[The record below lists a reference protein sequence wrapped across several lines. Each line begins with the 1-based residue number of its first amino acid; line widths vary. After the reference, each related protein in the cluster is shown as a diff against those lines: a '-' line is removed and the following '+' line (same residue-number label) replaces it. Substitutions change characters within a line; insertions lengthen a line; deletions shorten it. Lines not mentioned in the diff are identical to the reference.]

1 MRSHTHIQKLINF
14 YFIILK
20 NSIDKISIM
29 SNNEKFIVGLGNPGK
44 EYIKNRHNIGFLLLE
59 KFSEK
64 YNSKFTLKNKLKSW
78 YSEFKI
84 DNFTYR
90 LFMPNTFMNNSGDA
104 IRAIVDWYKIDLDQL
119 FIIVDD
125 IDLPLGKIR
134 FRKKGSSGGHNGL
147 KDIIKKL
154 QTENFNRIKIGIGG
168 APINEKGKTFNT
180 ISHVL
185 GNISSEE
192 SLTLDKVYK
201 QLIESLAELNTKNE
215 DYIINEL
222 NSFHKEKN

>member
-1 MRSHTHIQKLINF
+1 MNI
-14 YFIILK
+14 
-20 NSIDKISIM
+20 
-29 SNNEKFIVGLGNPGK
+29 NEKFIVGLGNPGK

-59 KFSEK
+59 NFSEI
-64 YNSKFTLKNKLKSW
+64 YDSKFTLKNKLKSW

-84 DNFTYR
+84 NGSTYR

-104 IRAIVDWYKIDLDQL
+104 VRAIVDWYKIDFDQL

-125 IDLPLGKIR
+125 IDLPLGTIR

-154 QTENFNRIKIGIGG
+154 QTENFNRIKIGIGC
-168 APINEKGKTFNT
+168 PPNNEKNKKFNT

-185 GNISSEE
+185 GNISSKEI
-192 SLTLDKVYK
+192 LTLNRVYK
-201 QLIESLAELNTKNE
+201 KSIESLLELNVKNE
-215 DYIINEL
+215 NIIISEL
-222 NSFHKEKN
+222 NSFHREKN